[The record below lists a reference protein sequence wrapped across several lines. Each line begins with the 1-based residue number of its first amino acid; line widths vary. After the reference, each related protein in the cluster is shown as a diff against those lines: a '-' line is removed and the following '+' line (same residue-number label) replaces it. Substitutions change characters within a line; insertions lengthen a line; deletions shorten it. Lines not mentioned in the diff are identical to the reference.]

1 MATLHTVLE
10 FLALRD
16 TALNT
21 WDTFVRALN
30 VDNVPLLLVT
40 EVIEYPVSRDDGF
53 LQRHFKDITP
63 IPDYPE
69 LRNFEQA
76 NMAHRRS
83 RTTFAS
89 SLYVHHAKILFYVSM
104 PWQR

>member
-40 EVIEYPVSRDDGF
+40 EIIEYLVSRDDGF
-53 LQRHFKDITP
+53 L
-63 IPDYPE
+63 
-69 LRNFEQA
+69 
-76 NMAHRRS
+76 
-83 RTTFAS
+83 
-89 SLYVHHAKILFYVSM
+89 
-104 PWQR
+104 